1 MKKFTL
7 SLLLLLSVVV
17 FGYCQNPSSPRIT
30 SESKNVKVT
39 YGQPSKRGRVI
50 FGELLPYGEVW
61 RTGANEATEI
71 TFTKDG
77 TFGGKPVKK
86 GTYTLFT
93 IPGEKDWM
101 VILNG
106 QLNQFGAFEY
116 EQHKAKNVLEV
127 KVPAR
132 KTKDVVEKLSIRATE
147 SALVIEWDST
157 SVSVPMKF

>member
-1 MKKFTL
+1 M
-7 SLLLLLSVVV
+7 LLLLSVVV